1 MARVQLACSTL
12 NYSAFSFERALEG
25 IKRAGYDYVG
35 IGCNHENVRMPSP
48 KMNEAQFKDCKKL
61 IDDSGL
67 KANSALC
74 FETHI
79 GGENSV
85 ELWKREIDLLAQLGC
100 KRLITGGPW
109 YYVKWP
115 TEIMA
120 PDKWQALC
128 NDYYKAADEILL
140 HAEKAG
146 SIICLKPH
154 TGLVAHSGKVREVL
168 ERLKSSSLKICWDA
182 GNVSFYEGV
191 CPDPGLD
198 KVAPHVTAICLKDH
212 KGPRAHPLFPPLGEG
227 QVDHDEY
234 FGVLA
239 KGGGLDTMMIER
251 LGVRE
256 GETLTVEQID
266 QRAKRT
272 LEFLT
277 PLLKK
282 HFG

>member
-1 MARVQLACSTL
+1 MSRVQLACSTL
-12 NYSAFSFERALEG
+12 NYSNFSFRRALEG
-25 IKRAGYDYVG
+25 IPRAGYEFAGV
-35 IGCNHENVRMPSP
+35 GCNHENVRWPSP
-48 KMNEAQFKDCKKL
+48 KMTEPQFSECRKL
-61 IDDSGL
+61 IGDSGL
-67 KANSALC
+67 KVNSALC

-79 GGENSV
+79 GGENCV

-109 YYVKWP
+109 YYAKWP
-115 TEIMA
+115 TEIYA

-128 NDYYKAADEILL
+128 DEYYRAAEQILP

-168 ERLKSSSLKICWDA
+168 ERLPSPALKICWDA
-182 GNVSFYEGV
+182 GNVSFYEGI

-198 KVAPHVTAICLKDH
+198 KIAPHVRAICLKDH
-212 KGPRAHPLFPPLGEG
+212 KGPRANPVFPPLGEG
-227 QVDHDEY
+227 NVDHDEY

-239 KGGGLDTMMIER
+239 KGGFSDVMMIER

-256 GETLTVEQID
+256 GETLTVEQTD
-266 QRAKRT
+266 ERATGVR
-272 LEFLT
+272 EFLT
-277 PLLKK
+277 PLVKK
-282 HFG
+282 HFA